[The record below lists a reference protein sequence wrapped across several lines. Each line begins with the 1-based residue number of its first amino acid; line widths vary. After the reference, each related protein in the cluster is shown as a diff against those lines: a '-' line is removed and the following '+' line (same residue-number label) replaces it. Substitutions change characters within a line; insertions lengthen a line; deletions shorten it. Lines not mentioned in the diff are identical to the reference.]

1 MIMSEAKYL
10 KINKLHTDRNKNK
23 LETTIYS
30 EGISQKP
37 NDYSLDLLVAALRT
51 ERRHRK

>member
-1 MIMSEAKYL
+1 MSEAKYL

-23 LETTIYS
+23 IETTTS
-30 EGISQKP
+30 NEGIAQKP
-37 NDYSLDLLVAALRT
+37 NDYSLDLLVATVRT